1 MYGFMKLLIEPAM
14 VQLGMKTDFF
24 SVSCDRNDLD
34 KRNLPE

>member
-14 VQLGMKTDFF
+14 VQLEMKK